1 MEAPAFTVPILNDT
15 QLLRL
20 TSPTSIVR
28 ILLMAAI
35 VAAMGFAFP
44 AGAREPQLAPS
55 YSWKIMPPL
64 GLRDPAEIDT
74 LYTN

>member
-1 MEAPAFTVPILNDT
+1 MKPQGFTVTIINDI

-20 TSPTSIVR
+20 TSPISIVR

-55 YSWKIMPPL
+55 YSWKSCL
-64 GLRDPAEIDT
+64 LSD
-74 LYTN
+74 